1 MKRLLAMGSV
11 TTALLATFA
20 CASGR
25 GRVTHEA
32 IDQMM
37 RDYDGQIPGASVAVI
52 SRGRTIFSKSY
63 GLANLET
70 RQLATSKSNYRLASV
85 TKQFTATA
93 IMILE
98 EQGKLEYDD
107 SARQFLP
114 SLPEALSPVTL
125 RHLLSHTSGIIDYED
140 LIPEAR
146 VEQIHDADVLRLL
159 ESEHRL
165 NFRPGSSYRYSN
177 SGYALLALIVEK
189 ASGRSFATFLR
200 EEIFLPAGMQATVAF
215 EEGISRV
222 DRRAFGYSR
231 KDGGFEQTDQSVTSA
246 VLGDGGI
253 YSSVED
259 LARWDRALEKATL
272 VRAESL
278 RLSWTPATD
287 TDVSGVRYGFG
298 WRISSHRG
306 HETLWHSG
314 ETRGFRNV
322 IVRFPGHRLTVII
335 LTNRNEAPPHGL
347 ALRIADQF
355 LSQ

>member
-1 MKRLLAMGSV
+1 MK
-11 TTALLATFA
+11 
-20 CASGR
+20 
-25 GRVTHEA
+25 HEA

-37 RDYDGQIPGASVAVI
+37 RDYDGQVPGASVAVI
-52 SRGRTIFSKSY
+52 SRGRTLFSKSY
-63 GLANLET
+63 GLANRET
-70 RQLATSKSNYRLASV
+70 AEPATSKSNYRLASV

-98 EQGKLEYDD
+98 ERGKLAYDD
-107 SARQFLP
+107 PVQRFLP
-114 SLPEALSPVTL
+114 TLPEALSPVTL

-140 LIPEAR
+140 LIPEST
-146 VEQIHDADVLRLL
+146 VEQIHDVDVLRLL
-159 ESEHRL
+159 ELENRL
-165 NFRPGSSYRYSN
+165 YFKPGSNYRYSN

-189 ASGRSFATFLR
+189 VSGSSFATFLR
-200 EEIFLPAGMQATVAF
+200 QEIFEPAGMQRTVAF
-215 EEGISRV
+215 EEGSSSI

-231 KDGGFEQTDQSVTSA
+231 NDGGFQLTDQSVTSA

-322 IVRFPGHRLTVII
+322 IVRFPDDRLTVIV
-335 LTNRNEAPPHGL
+335 LTNRNESPPHTL
-347 ALRIADQF
+347 ALRIADHF
-355 LSQ
+355 LGQ